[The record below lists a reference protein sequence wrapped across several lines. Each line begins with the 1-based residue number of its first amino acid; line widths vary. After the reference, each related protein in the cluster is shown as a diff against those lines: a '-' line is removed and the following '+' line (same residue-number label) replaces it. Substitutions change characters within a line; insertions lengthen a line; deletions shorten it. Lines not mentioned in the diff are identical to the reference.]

1 MRKGHHLPPL
11 TLMSP
16 NTPRSAS
23 VAGEDVEDNTNARRR
38 ATSDLLRRSSS
49 RRASDLDLRSR
60 LPSRLL
66 IDENASLLANVDGNQ
81 NYATSARTPR
91 TWMSR
96 HQSSAFPTPKHHSRA
111 SSWGVKLASAVASSW
126 RRTDTPKVGG
136 LDESKG
142 SLYTD
147 ERVWYDQYT
156 STDWVHDSIA
166 DNYRVRDLR
175 ARKDIRGRFLAWL
188 DGAQGWI
195 LAAVVGCLT
204 ACVAYFVDVTETA
217 IFDIKEGYCTRGFH
231 ISRATCCL
239 VEEDCPLWKTWGDAL
254 KVTGIGRETIDFVF
268 YVLFVVL
275 FSVASCILTLTTK
288 TTVVSPF
295 SLPTMDENL
304 GAESRNNHGS
314 AEEEDANGHKVD
326 SAPHHEVPTH
336 PPMVY
341 YPAAGSGV
349 AEVKVILS
357 GFVVHG
363 YLGFK
368 TLVVKTIGMILSI
381 ASGMSLG
388 KEGPFVHIAT
398 CIGNICCRIFSKYNH
413 NDGKRREV
421 LSASAAGGVAV
432 AFGAPIA
439 GVLFSLEEV
448 RYYTSSLCES
458 PCIASETVLA
468 TTSLPRLYSGLFS
481 VAL

>member
-1 MRKGHHLPPL
+1 M
-11 TLMSP
+11 
-16 NTPRSAS
+16 PRSESIHNDETDQGLSDRGAAS
-23 VAGEDVEDNTNARRR
+23 AA
-38 ATSDLLRRSSS
+38 LMRSSS
-49 RRASDLDLRSR
+49 ARASDLDLRSR

-66 IDENASLLANVDGNQ
+66 IDETSSLLGHTDANQ
-81 NYATSARTPR
+81 TYSAASRTPR
-91 TWMSR
+91 QWMSR
-96 HQSSAFPTPKHHSRA
+96 RHSSTFATPKHHSRA

-126 RRTDTPKVGG
+126 RRAGTPGFG
-136 LDESKG
+136 ALDESKG

-175 ARKDIRGRFLAWL
+175 ARKDVRGRLLAWL

-195 LAAVVGCLT
+195 LAALVGCLT
-204 ACVAYFVDVTETA
+204 ACVAYFVDVTETS
-217 IFDIKEGYCTRGFH
+217 IFDIKEGYCTSGFH
-231 ISRATCCL
+231 ISKTNCCL

-254 KVTGIGRETIDFVF
+254 KITGVERDTVDFIF

-288 TTVVSPF
+288 TVVVSPF

-304 GAESRNNHGS
+304 GADTHTHHKPGED
-314 AEEEDANGHKVD
+314 EDADAHKVD
-326 SAPHHEVPTH
+326 RRSHEAHHEQPQH

-448 RYYTSSLCES
+448 RYAWPGKVEFCS
-458 PCIASETVLA
+458 IMKF
-468 TTSLPRLYSGLFS
+468 G
-481 VAL
+481 

>member
-1 MRKGHHLPPL
+1 MRKGHNLPNL
-11 TLMSP
+11 TLTSP
-16 NTPRSAS
+16 NMPQSAS
-23 VAGEDVEDNTNARRR
+23 IPDGEAGESPGDRRPR
-38 ATSDLLRRSSS
+38 PSTGGLRRSSS
-49 RRASDLDLRSR
+49 AKASDYDLRSR

-66 IDENASLLANVDGNQ
+66 IDENASLLDNADRNPG
-81 NYATSARTPR
+81 YSTTSGRTPKP
-91 TWMSR
+91 WMSR
-96 HQSSAFPTPKHHSRA
+96 QHSSTLPTPKHHSRA
-111 SSWGVKLASAVASSW
+111 SSWGVKLASAITSSW
-126 RRTDTPKVGG
+126 RRTDTPRWGG
-136 LDESKG
+136 LEESKG

-175 ARKDIRGRFLAWL
+175 ARKDVRGRILAWL

-195 LAAVVGCLT
+195 LAALVGCLT
-204 ACVAYFVDVTETA
+204 ACVAYFVDVTETS
-217 IFDIKEGYCTRGFH
+217 IFDIKEGYCSSGFH
-231 ISRATCCL
+231 NSKANCCL

-254 KVTGIGRETIDFVF
+254 HITGVGRETVDFTF
-268 YVLFVVL
+268 YVLFVVV
-275 FSVASCILTLTTK
+275 FAVASCVLTLTTK
-288 TTVVSPF
+288 TVVVSPF

-304 GAESRNNHGS
+304 GADRHVSQHQD
-314 AEEEDANGHKVD
+314 EEDEADSHKPD
-326 SAPHHEVPTH
+326 PGPQGTQLDQPQK

-363 YLGFK
+363 YLGLK
-368 TLVVKTIGMILSI
+368 TLVIKTIGMILSI

-432 AFGAPIA
+432 AFGAPIG

-448 RYYTSSLCES
+448 RY
-458 PCIASETVLA
+458 
-468 TTSLPRLYSGLFS
+468 
-481 VAL
+481 